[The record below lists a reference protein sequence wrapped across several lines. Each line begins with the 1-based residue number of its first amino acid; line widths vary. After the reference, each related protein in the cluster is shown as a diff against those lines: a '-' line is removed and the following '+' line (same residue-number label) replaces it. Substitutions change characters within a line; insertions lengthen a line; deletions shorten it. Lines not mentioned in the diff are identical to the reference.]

1 MKNKF
6 FKRAI
11 NFIIAIIAG
20 MGLNMVIIMLS
31 GNIVP
36 PPEGADLKTM
46 EGLKAAM
53 PLMQPIHFLMPFLA
67 HALGTMLA
75 ALIVVLRV
83 DAYHQKFAI
92 GAGLIFFTAGALNV
106 YLLPAPFWFN
116 VLDLIGAYLP
126 MAFIGYLLARKV
138 SKK

>member
-1 MKNKF
+1 MKNT
-6 FKRAI
+6 AI
-11 NFIIAIIAG
+11 NRVINIVIAIIAG

-31 GNIVP
+31 NEVVP

-75 ALIVVLRV
+75 AFIIVSRV
-83 DAYHQKFAI
+83 DAYHQKYAI
-92 GAGLIFFTAGALNV
+92 GTGLFFLTAGAINV
-106 YLLPAPFWFN
+106 YVLPAPFWFN
-116 VLDLIGAYLP
+116 VVDLIGAYIP
-126 MAFIGYLLARKV
+126 MAFIGYVLARKLN
-138 SKK
+138 KK